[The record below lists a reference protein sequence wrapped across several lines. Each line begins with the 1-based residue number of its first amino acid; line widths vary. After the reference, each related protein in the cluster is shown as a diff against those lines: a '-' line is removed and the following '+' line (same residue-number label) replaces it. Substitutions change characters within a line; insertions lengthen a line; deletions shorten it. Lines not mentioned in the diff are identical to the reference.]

1 MSAHAACS
9 PSSASMW
16 LACAASVTKTKDV
29 TRPSSKYAREG
40 TAAHAVAEM
49 TLKGDIFLPDKVTV
63 EGDEYI
69 VSPGMCRA
77 LNPYVGHVQNL
88 MAVPKAVVFLEERI
102 VVPGTLGMVWGTL
115 DCGAFAGGEFH
126 VVDLKFGRGVAV
138 DPEGPQLRFY
148 ALGLAHLF
156 SFLNKRYRH
165 QKVTLTICQP
175 RVGGDPLRSH
185 TTTLG
190 DLMDWRLKPWS
201 GPRSPRSG
209 TATPP
214 KSRARTAAGASA
226 KPNARPSPPSIR
238 ATPLRRSTTPLKG
251 AIPVSLLM
259 TRLRHARNT
268 DPDTSHLA
276 VPLNVTEQA
285 LFVLRAYGTGRHLLD
300 EEAYARVGWKG
311 HQRCSDLRRLK
322 FIERCGRKN
331 TPFGKAAYLCRIT
344 PAGVTYLAINK

>member
-29 TRPSSKYAREG
+29 TRPSSRFAREG

-77 LNPYVGHVQNL
+77 LNSYVGHVQNL
-88 MAVPKAVVFLEERI
+88 MAVPKAVVYLEKR
-102 VVPGTLGMVWGTL
+102 VMVPQTFNLVWGTL

-156 SFLNKRYRH
+156 SFLDKRYRH
-165 QKVTLTICQP
+165 MKVNLTICQP
-175 RVGGDPLRSH
+175 RVGDNPLRSH
-185 TTTLG
+185 VTTLG
-190 DLMDWRLKPWS
+190 DLMDWREAVVWPALRKIS
-201 GPRSPRSG
+201 TGD
-209 TATPP
+209 TTE
-214 KSRARTAAGASA
+214 TAGAHCRWCVRKA
-226 KPNARPSPPSIR
+226 ECKAF
-238 ATPLRRSTTPLKG
+238 AGKHQAHAAAAFDDTP
-251 AIPVSLLM
+251 
-259 TRLRHARNT
+259 
-268 DPDTSHLA
+268 
-276 VPLNVTEQA
+276 
-285 LFVLRAYGTGRHLLD
+285 
-300 EEAYARVGWKG
+300 
-311 HQRCSDLRRLK
+311 
-322 FIERCGRKN
+322 
-331 TPFGKAAYLCRIT
+331 
-344 PAGVTYLAINK
+344 